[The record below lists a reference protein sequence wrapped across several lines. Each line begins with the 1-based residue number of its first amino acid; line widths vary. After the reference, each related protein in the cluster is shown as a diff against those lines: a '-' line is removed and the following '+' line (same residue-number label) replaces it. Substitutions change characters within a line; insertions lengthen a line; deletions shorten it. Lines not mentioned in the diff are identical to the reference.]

1 MQLPFPDVPSPST
14 DPERERRALI
24 GLSLVSGVGG
34 ARVRALLARFGSASA
49 VWRASESALTSV
61 PGIGTQTAA
70 AIRAFDDQAAVD
82 RQLREAEHA
91 GATMIAPWDDRF
103 PPLLRQ
109 IYDPPAFLWTRGHIR
124 SVDDRAVAVVGT
136 RSCTEYGRAQA
147 RSLTRSLV
155 RAGFTI
161 ISGLAYGIDA
171 VAHRTALEEGGRT
184 LAVLGSGLNRIYPQ
198 AHARLARRI
207 ARRGAV
213 LSELPLD
220 APPDAS
226 NFPDRNR
233 IVSGMSLGTLVVES
247 REQGGALIT
256 ARMACEQNRE
266 VFAVPGNAEQPES
279 VGTNRLIQRG
289 HAKLV
294 LDATDILEELEGW
307 TPAPGAS
314 SEDGPRGPSS
324 KRPDGPNDKAPDP
337 PLEGA
342 ARTLYDEL
350 SEEPVHL
357 DVLCA
362 ATDLAPSTALAVLFE
377 LELQGWVRQRA
388 GKRFGRA

>member
-1 MQLPFPDVPSPST
+1 
-14 DPERERRALI
+14 
-24 GLSLVSGVGG
+24 
-34 ARVRALLARFGSASA
+34 VRS
-49 VWRASESALTSV
+49 
-61 PGIGTQTAA
+61 
-70 AIRAFDDQAAVD
+70 
-82 RQLREAEHA
+82 
-91 GATMIAPWDDRF
+91 
-103 PPLLRQ
+103 
-109 IYDPPAFLWTRGHIR
+109 
-124 SVDDRAVAVVGT
+124 
-136 RSCTEYGRAQA
+136 
-147 RSLTRSLV
+147 
-155 RAGFTI
+155 GFTI

-184 LAVLGSGLNRIYPQ
+184 VAVLGSGLNRIYPQ

-207 ARRGAV
+207 ARQGAV

-266 VFAVPGNAEQPES
+266 VFAVPGNAGRAES

-294 LDATDILEELEGW
+294 LDETDILAELEGW
-307 TPAPGAS
+307 APASLTS
-314 SEDGPRGPSS
+314 SEVGPG
-324 KRPDGPNDKAPDP
+324 RPASMQSNRQNDTAPDP
-337 PLEGA
+337 PLEGT

-350 SEEPVHL
+350 SDEPVHL

-362 ATDLAPSTALAVLFE
+362 ATGLAPSTALAVLFE

-388 GKRFGRA
+388 GKRFCRG